1 MVCPCKMTSCVEVC
15 GLYTMVVL
23 LIAKLLVFLRIAL
36 IISWSIILIVSCCLI
51 VNNVRKC
58 VSLFFTEAKIIQFYL
73 PTKFLWL
80 FLLNYALILRLETS
94 TPNFSAI
101 SSIDTSKKN
110 LSTLIAVYV
119 SKSTLYSILLVLT
132 LHSSIMLLLGSM

>member
-1 MVCPCKMTSCVEVC
+1 MVCPCKMTSCVEVY

-101 SSIDTSKKN
+101 SSIETSKIN
-110 LSTLIAVYV
+110 FSALIGVYV
-119 SKSTLYSILLVLT
+119 SKITSYSFL
-132 LHSSIMLLLGSM
+132 SSSKSHISIVLLLGSM